1 MILNVPVSVVQAAG
15 GVILVIG
22 RVVSNV
28 VESLTAVEVLPAA
41 SINFTYTVLVP
52 SVVVHH
58 TAE

>member
-1 MILNVPVSVVQAAG
+1 MVSEDVGQAATLSIKEG
-15 GVILVIG
+15 IG
-22 RVVSNV
+22 SVVSNI
-28 VESLTAVEVLPAA
+28 VESLTAVEVLPAV